1 MKPPRPLPS
10 TRPYRCATAV
20 IAAMG
25 LAVLAITTGI
35 VSAEPANAMASS
47 VDLPASGTCPV
58 DPKFKKH
65 DFRAMW
71 IASVANIDWPS
82 RPGLSAEAQ
91 QSELRAW
98 LDLAVKNN
106 FNAVVLQV
114 RPAADAFWPSTFEPW
129 STWLTGKQGQNPGY
143 DPLGFA
149 VDEAHKRNLDLHA
162 WFNPYRVS
170 MNGNLK
176 KLAPT
181 HPARAHPDWVVR
193 KDGKLYYNPGI
204 PEVREFVTNAIMDA
218 VTRYDIDG
226 VHFDDYFY
234 PYPGSGRPFRDAKAF
249 STYKGA
255 YASKAD
261 WRRANIDALI
271 KGLHDRINAV
281 KPWVQFGVSPF
292 AVWRNDSTHA
302 QGSQT
307 RAGIETF
314 DDLYAD
320 TRLWVREGWID
331 YVAPQIYWTRGF
343 KIARYGTIARWWARE
358 VAAAAAL
365 GHNVGLYIG
374 EATYRAGTKGDRQ
387 WRKRLELS
395 GHLAV
400 TAGIP
405 EVVGNIYFSAK
416 DVRADRRGT
425 TTALVQ
431 RWYTRPALLP
441 VVGDSEGSAPQA
453 VASVSLNG
461 ASLKWTGS
469 DPSAASYA
477 IYRIPG
483 SLAGPCD
490 LADARNLIATVRRT
504 GEAMSWTDSGKN
516 SRESAPIV
524 TYVVTAV
531 DRNGRESAAAMA
543 RG

>member
-1 MKPPRPLPS
+1 MKSPSPLPS
-10 TRPYRCATAV
+10 IHAYQRVTAF
-20 IAAMG
+20 IAATSLLVIG
-25 LAVLAITTGI
+25 LTTVITPTT
-35 VSAEPANAMASS
+35 PANATVPQ
-47 VDLPASGTCPV
+47 VDLPASDACPV
-58 DPKFKKH
+58 DPQFKKH

-71 IASVANIDWPS
+71 IASVANVDWPS
-82 RPGLSAEAQ
+82 RPGLSAQTQ
-91 QSELRAW
+91 QAELRSW

-114 RPAADAFWPSTFEPW
+114 RPAADAIWPSPFEPW
-129 STWLTGKQGQNPGY
+129 STWLTGKQGQDPGY
-143 DPLGFA
+143 DPLRFA

-170 MNGNLK
+170 MNAKLR

-181 HPARAHPDWVVR
+181 HPARAHPDWIVR

-218 VTRYDIDG
+218 VTKYDVDG

-234 PYPGSGRPFRDAKAF
+234 PYPGSGRPFRDAKA
-249 STYKGA
+249 YAAYGGA

-302 QGSQT
+302 EGSQT

-387 WRKRLELS
+387 WRKRQELS
-395 GHLAV
+395 RHLAV

-405 EVVGNIYFSAK
+405 EVLGNIYFSAK
-416 DVRADRRGT
+416 DVLADRRGT

-441 VVGDSEGSAPQA
+441 VVGDSQGSAPQA
-453 VASVSLNG
+453 VTSVSRNG
-461 ASLKWTGS
+461 ASLNWTGS

-477 IYRIPG
+477 IYRVPG
-483 SLAGPCD
+483 SSAGPCD

-504 GEAMSWTDSGKN
+504 GEAMSWTDSGKT
-516 SRESAPIV
+516 SADPATIV
-524 TYVVTAV
+524 TYLVSAV
-531 DRNGRESAAAMA
+531 DRNGRESSASVAL
-543 RG
+543 G